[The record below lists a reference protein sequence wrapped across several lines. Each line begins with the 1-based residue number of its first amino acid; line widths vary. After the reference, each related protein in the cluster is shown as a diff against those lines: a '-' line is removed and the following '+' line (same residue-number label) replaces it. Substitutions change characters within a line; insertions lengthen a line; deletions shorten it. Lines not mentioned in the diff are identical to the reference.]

1 MIDVEGSTAVAAE
14 CSFCLKNGQEV
25 DILIKREDDVHIC
38 DECVALC
45 ARIVKRARKR
55 TRSWFGISN
64 KSDQE
69 GGSDE
74 VAECSFCF
82 TNGQEVEQLIAGQ
95 DDVYICDEC
104 VAICAGIIKRT

>member
-45 ARIVKRARKR
+45 AGIVKRARKR
-55 TRSWFGISN
+55 TRNWFGIRN
-64 KSDQE
+64 MSDRE
-69 GGSDE
+69 GDSDD

-82 TNGQEVEQLIAGQ
+82 KNGQDVEQLIVGQ
-95 DDVYICDEC
+95 NDAYICDEC
-104 VAICAGIIKRT
+104 VVICTGIIKRA